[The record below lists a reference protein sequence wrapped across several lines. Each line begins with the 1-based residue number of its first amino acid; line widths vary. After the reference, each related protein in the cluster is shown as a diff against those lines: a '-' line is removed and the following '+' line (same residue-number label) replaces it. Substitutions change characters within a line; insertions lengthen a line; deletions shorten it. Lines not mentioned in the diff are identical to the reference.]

1 MSLLTPP
8 SISVPR
14 LLLCVLAVRFVLAG
28 CGDTSSTDAEVHG
41 LRLRVEGQ
49 GLPVLTGYVINTS
62 DRQISSADVF
72 VTLYDDERPMEDVQ
86 VLVQRIPPG
95 DSVRFEKVLDVRPTR
110 ARLKLLATN

>member
-1 MSLLTPP
+1 MFAF
-8 SISVPR
+8 R
-14 LLLCVLAVRFVLAG
+14 FALCAVALALLAG
-28 CGDTSSTDAEVHG
+28 CGDASSADAEVHD

-49 GLPVLTGYVINTS
+49 GLPVLTGYLVNTS

-95 DSVRFEKVLDVRPTR
+95 DSVRFEKVLDIRPTR
-110 ARLKLLATN
+110 ARLKLLSTN

>member
-1 MSLLTPP
+1 MSLLNSPP
-8 SISVPR
+8 VSVSR
-14 LLLCVLAVRFVLAG
+14 LALGVLAILFVLAG
-28 CGDTSSTDAEVHG
+28 CGDTSSTDAEVHD

-49 GLPVLTGYVINTS
+49 GLPMLTGYVVNTS
-62 DRQISSADVF
+62 DRQIPSADVF

-95 DSVRFEKVLDVRPTR
+95 DSVRFEKYLDVRPTR